1 MNKKIV
7 FPKIINETNIL
18 VEHFELQWQDANY
31 ALLQSWLQQPTEKI
45 DDYAE
50 TTLLKLEKNLSKYI
64 DSWFEEDLK
73 MKFLSFIFFLS
84 NISEDQ
90 KIDTF
95 FEKTI
100 KTDVKNVQISV
111 VVDCMISSVLGLAAP
126 KKPYFFMQEFKK
138 SKGDSQDAE
147 GQMLAA
153 MLAAQHINNNQKPLY
168 GAYVVG
174 DRWYFSILEGK
185 NYAKTQSLSLIKPA
199 ELRQVILTLR
209 ELKRIILQDLNNE

>member
-1 MNKKIV
+1 MAKKIS
-7 FPKIINETNIL
+7 FPKIINETNTL
-18 VEHFELQWQDANY
+18 VEHFDLQWQDANY
-31 ALLQSWLQQPTEKI
+31 ASLHSWLQAPTEKI
-45 DDYAE
+45 DEYAE
-50 TTLLKLEKNLSKYI
+50 KTLQKLEKNLSKYI

-84 NISEDQ
+84 EITEDQ

-95 FEKTI
+95 FEKII

-153 MLAAQHINNNQKPLY
+153 MIAAQYINNNEKPLY
-168 GAYVVG
+168 GAYVIG
-174 DRWYFSILEGK
+174 DRWYFTILEGS
-185 NYAKTQSLSLIKPA
+185 NYAKTQALSLTKPT
-199 ELRQVILTLR
+199 ELRQIILTLR
-209 ELKRIILQDLNNE
+209 ELKKIILKDLI

>member
-1 MNKKIV
+1 MSKKV
-7 FPKIINETNIL
+7 TFPKIINETNTLI
-18 VEHFELQWQDANY
+18 EHFDLQWQSSDFEP
-31 ALLQSWLQQPTEKI
+31 LQEWLQEPTAQI
-45 DDYAE
+45 DDFAE
-50 TTLLKLEKNLSKYI
+50 ATLKKIEKNLLKYI

-84 NISEDQ
+84 DITEDQ

-95 FEKTI
+95 FEKII
-100 KTDVKNVQISV
+100 KTETKNVQISV

-153 MLAAQHINNNQKPLY
+153 MIAAQHINNNEKPLY
-168 GAYVVG
+168 GAYVIG
-174 DRWYFSILEGK
+174 DRWYFTILDGR
-185 NYAKTQSLSLIKPA
+185 NYAKTQALSLIKPT

-209 ELKRIILQDLNNE
+209 ELKRIILQDFI

>member
-1 MNKKIV
+1 MSKKVALPKIV
-7 FPKIINETNIL
+7 NETNTL
-18 VEHFELQWQDANY
+18 VAHFDLQWQPSDFAP
-31 ALLQSWLQQPTEKI
+31 LQDWIQEPATKI
-45 DDYAE
+45 DDFAE
-50 TTLLKLEKNLSKYI
+50 ATLEKLEKNLLKYI

-84 NISEDQ
+84 DITEDQ

-95 FEKTI
+95 FEKII
-100 KTDVKNVQISV
+100 KTETKNVQISV

-153 MLAAQHINNNQKPLY
+153 MIAAQHLNNNEKPLY
-168 GAYVVG
+168 GAYVIG

-185 NYAKTQSLSLIKPA
+185 NYAKTQALSLIKPS

-209 ELKRIILQDLNNE
+209 ELKRIILQDFL